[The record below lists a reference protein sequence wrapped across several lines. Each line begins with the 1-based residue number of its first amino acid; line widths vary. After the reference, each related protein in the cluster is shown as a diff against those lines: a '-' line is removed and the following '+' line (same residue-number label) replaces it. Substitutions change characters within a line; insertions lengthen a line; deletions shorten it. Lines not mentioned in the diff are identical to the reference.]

1 MTCSSAVPFLCFQAF
16 LCSWEGALAGPAAGE
31 FAFPWRKGQV
41 GIWTKLSKCY
51 KRIRGATASVSPS
64 AAMVSEMDFAAELLP
79 PVHGE
84 VSSICPSILLTPSP
98 VKILSVMGWK
108 PPARLGG
115 PRRGVL
121 RGRWLC
127 PPSWDSDSFEVV
139 PGEAGKSNLDFFT
152 FEILP

>member
-1 MTCSSAVPFLCFQAF
+1 M
-16 LCSWEGALAGPAAGE
+16 AGPAAGE

-84 VSSICPSILLTPSP
+84 ISSICPSILSTLSP

-108 PPARLGG
+108 PPACLGG

-121 RGRWLC
+121 HGRSLC
-127 PPSWDSDSFEVV
+127 PPSWDSDSLEMV
-139 PGEAGKSNLDFFT
+139 PGEAGKSNLDF
-152 FEILP
+152 LP